1 MQAARIS
8 NRQVGLLFCSQDGL
22 TLYWHHHHRL
32 KNWFS
37 FKSQPSFEYFLVT
50 PGLQKQEQSHCI
62 LMRNLLDLYFESK
75 NLYSRQPHEGCTG
88 HLSRAYILVDRKT
101 LLKKY
106 ELIGLRMKLND
117 CYKTSLETDDHSFN
131 CKDSTAEQ

>member
-1 MQAARIS
+1 MYLLEGRIILFLSKETNEEMEIKDIYMCTYMQAARIS

-50 PGLQKQEQSHCI
+50 PGMQNQEQSHC
-62 LMRNLLDLYFESK
+62 
-75 NLYSRQPHEGCTG
+75 
-88 HLSRAYILVDRKT
+88 
-101 LLKKY
+101 
-106 ELIGLRMKLND
+106 
-117 CYKTSLETDDHSFN
+117 
-131 CKDSTAEQ
+131 